1 MASIDYLAIENSIK
15 TLLNAGSATS
25 GYNVFVE
32 PPDAVRT
39 DACPLVQIYLNSWDS
54 PAEDELIGGTNP
66 ITTFLTIELWIY
78 DFSFENLAG
87 ATARDIM
94 LDNVKAVLKANR
106 TLAGNVLITRF
117 TGGEFDN
124 QRNTNGMGF
133 FKGVSLRLEC
143 EVRE

>member
-1 MASIDYLAIENSIK
+1 M
-15 TLLNAGSATS
+15 
-25 GYNVFVE
+25 
-32 PPDAVRT
+32 
-39 DACPLVQIYLNSWDS
+39 QIYLNSWDS
-54 PAEDELIGGTNP
+54 PAEDELIGGAKP

-94 LDNVKAVLKANR
+94 LDNVKGVLKANR
-106 TLAGNVLITRF
+106 TLSDKVLITRF
-117 TGGEFDN
+117 SGGEFDN
-124 QRNTNGMGF
+124 QKNNQGIGF

>member
-1 MASIDYLAIENSIK
+1 MASIDYLAIENAIK
-15 TLLNAGSATS
+15 DLLDADSDTSA
-25 GYNVFVE
+25 YNVFVE
-32 PPDAVRT
+32 PPEAVRT
-39 DACPLVQIYLNSWDS
+39 DSCPLVQIYLNSWDS
-54 PAEDELIGGTNP
+54 PSEDELIGGSKP

-106 TLAGNVLITRF
+106 TLSDKVLITRF
-117 TGGEFDN
+117 AGGFDN
-124 QRNTNGMGF
+124 MKNDKGIGF
-133 FKGVSLRLEC
+133 FKGVSLRIEC